1 MTPPTAVLQAAR
13 RLGIP
18 TSEVATVDDSPA
30 GPVITTADG
39 NRYIDCR
46 EPDADGKTGVMFLA
60 PPSDGYRG
68 TFPVYTPFKADEEQ
82 EEEPAPSDGSG
93 DDNGDSQGGD
103 QGAAPAAA
111 KVPLPELKKQAR
123 ELGITVTKT
132 ATVAELTAAI
142 AAAQASKG

>member
-68 TFPVYTPFKADEEQ
+68 TFPVYSPFKAEEEQ
-82 EEEPAPSDGSG
+82 EEPAPSDGSG
-93 DDNGDSQGGD
+93 DDNGDGDSQGD

-111 KVPLPELKKQAR
+111 KVPLAELKKQAR